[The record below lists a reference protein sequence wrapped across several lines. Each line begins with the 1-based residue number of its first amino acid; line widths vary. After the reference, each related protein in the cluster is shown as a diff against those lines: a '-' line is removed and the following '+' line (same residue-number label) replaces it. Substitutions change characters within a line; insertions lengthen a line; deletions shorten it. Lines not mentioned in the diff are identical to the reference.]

1 MSALLNETVNP
12 PPLPWWQARREQL
25 LELARQETPRYVYD
39 RTAVQTA
46 IAELRTLRAVDRLF
60 YAVKAN
66 PHPGLLKLIHAAGL
80 GFETVSPGELARVQ
94 GLFPQLDRERLLFTP
109 NFAPRREYAE
119 AFNHGATVIL
129 DNLYPLREWPE
140 TFRGRELLLRVDTEL
155 EAGHHRHV
163 RTAGT
168 ASKFGIPDE
177 ELAEARRLAADLDAR
192 IVGLHAHVGSGI
204 LDPELW
210 GENAAR
216 LAELL
221 SSFPEARVLD
231 LGGGFG
237 IPASAGASGLDL
249 RRLDAGLLK
258 VRRAHPDIQLWL
270 EPGRYLVA
278 RAGVLLAR
286 VTQLKGK
293 SGLRYLGIDAGMN
306 SLLRP
311 ALYDAHHEIVN
322 LTRLGAATDA
332 RYTVVG
338 PICESGDVLGTERL
352 LPESREGDVLLIADV
367 GAYGHAMSCRY
378 NLREPAVE
386 VFV

>member
-1 MSALLNETVNP
+1 MSALLNEAVNP
-12 PPLPWWQARREQL
+12 PPLPWWQARREEL
-25 LELARQETPRYVYD
+25 LELARLETPRYVYD
-39 RTAVQTA
+39 RTAAQTA

-66 PHPGLLKLIHAAGL
+66 PHPGLLKLIHAADL

-119 AFNHGATVIL
+119 AFNHGVMVIL

-168 ASKFGIPDE
+168 TSKFGIPYE
-177 ELAEARRLAADLDAR
+177 ELAEARRLAADLGAR

-237 IPASAGASGLDL
+237 IPASAGAPGLDL
-249 RRLDAGLLK
+249 KRLDAGLLK

-286 VTQLKGK
+286 VTQFKGK

-311 ALYDAHHEIVN
+311 ALYGAHHEIVN
-322 LTRLGAATDA
+322 LTRLSVAADA

-338 PICESGDVLGTERL
+338 PICESGDVMGSERL
-352 LPESREGDVLLIADV
+352 LPESHEGDVLLIADV

-378 NLREPAVE
+378 NLREAATE
-386 VFV
+386 HLL